1 MLFIPLLLLAIAL
14 YICGQRT
21 YSLLI
26 FFFFV
31 FNGFQ
36 IIPEELFETGLGFS
50 KPTDF
55 ALMYIF
61 VLFGYGCFAYH
72 DYIPLNKMTYL
83 IAIYLAAILVIIGV
97 NKFVYGIGWGDILK
111 TSRNYFFVLAYYPL
125 RRIKKEEV
133 DLLLKILLY
142 IVLFQSFLFAIQAFT
157 GKALL
162 AGAED
167 KSAPDLIY
175 RFYNSP
181 RMLYFFIFYTI
192 FVQPLGKKQSLIAG
206 VVLVITSFLP
216 LHRSLTILVILTL
229 SLGYILNVGNLKRFV
244 RYLPY
249 VLLIAIPLCVVLFA
263 QIGSRTITDLQMV
276 QEGDF
281 SEMEDSEDFEEFEMD
296 SESTFTFRIALL
308 MERYLYARTDKWNE
322 FFGLG
327 LMSEDSPYT
336 NNNLNFVIGLIDDKT
351 GGVVQLE
358 SGDIA
363 WSNFVVRYGYV
374 GTLAY
379 MIFYLGL
386 AWFFFIN
393 RKDKLSLSLLLYML
407 LILGFSLTSD
417 ILYQVSRNVFV
428 LMLFDFVINKKRY
441 EENNS
446 SDILV

>member
-1 MLFIPLLLLAIAL
+1 MLFLPLLLLAIAL

-26 FFFFV
+26 FFFFA
-31 FNGFQ
+31 FYGFQ

-55 ALMYIF
+55 ALVYVV

-72 DYIPLNKMTYL
+72 DFIPLNKMTYL
-83 IAIYLAAILVIIGV
+83 IAIYLMAILIIIGV

-125 RRIKKEEV
+125 RRVNKEEV
-133 DLLLKILLY
+133 DHLLKILLY
-142 IVLFQSFLFAIQAFT
+142 IVLLQSVLFAIQAFT
-157 GKALL
+157 GKAILS
-162 AGAED
+162 GAED
-167 KSAPDLIY
+167 KSGGDLIH

-192 FVQPLGKKQSLIAG
+192 FVQPLGKKYSIIAG
-206 VVLVITSFLP
+206 VILVITSFLP
-216 LHRSLTILVILTL
+216 LHRSLTIMVILTL
-229 SLGYILNVGNLKRFV
+229 SFGYVLNVGNLKRFI

-249 VLLIAIPLCVVLFA
+249 VFLIVVPLGAVLFA
-263 QIGSRTITDLQMV
+263 QIGSRTVADLQMV

-281 SEMEDSEDFEEFEMD
+281 ASMEDSDEIESFEMD
-296 SESTFTFRIALL
+296 SESTFTFRIAHF
-308 MERYLYARTDKWNE
+308 MERYLYARSNKLNE

-327 LMSEDSPYT
+327 LMSEESPYT
-336 NNNLNFVIGLIDDKT
+336 NNNLNFVIGLVDDKT

-379 MIFYLGL
+379 LIFYLGL
-386 AWFFFIN
+386 AFFFFVN
-393 RKDKLSLSLLLYML
+393 RKDKLALSLLLYML
-407 LILGFSLTSD
+407 LVLGTSLTSD
-417 ILYQVSRNVFV
+417 TLFQVSRNVFV
-428 LMLFDFVINKKRY
+428 LMLFDFIVDKKRY
-441 EENNS
+441 EENNGT
-446 SDILV
+446 DLPV